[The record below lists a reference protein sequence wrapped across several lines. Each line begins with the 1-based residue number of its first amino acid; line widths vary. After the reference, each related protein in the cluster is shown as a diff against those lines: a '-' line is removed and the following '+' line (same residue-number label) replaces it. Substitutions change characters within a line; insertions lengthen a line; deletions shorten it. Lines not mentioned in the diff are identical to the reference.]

1 MNLLSIISP
10 LKTSIMKTA
19 KTQAEF
25 DKIKKTISG
34 KEKKLGINKFYEAL
48 PFDPKLGFAKAQ
60 DIYEKNLKV
69 TSTIKFSNLKFEKWG
84 KKPIYVEKGYKHQ
97 VENFVKGFLTY
108 YETWD
113 GGTGEEHT
121 VFFEWKKFKSGFNL
135 TLHLK
140 PWYNNPYPGKPNT
153 MITPGSAVIPGCQ
166 VVLLKSPIPAP
177 PKAGVDPP
185 PPPPC
190 PPPSKS

>member
-1 MNLLSIISP
+1 
-10 LKTSIMKTA
+10 MKTA

-25 DKIKKTISG
+25 DKIKKTLSG
-34 KEKKLGINKFYEAL
+34 KEKKLGINTFYEAL
-48 PFDPKLGFAKAQ
+48 PFDPKPGFALAQ
-60 DIYEKNLKV
+60 DKFEKSLK
-69 TSTIKFSNLKFEKWG
+69 STKTKKFSNLKFGQWG
-84 KKPIYVEKGYKHQ
+84 PAIQVEKGYKHQ

-108 YETWD
+108 YELWD

-121 VFFEWKKFKSGFNL
+121 VFFEWTKFKSGFKL

-140 PWYNNPYPGKPNT
+140 PWYNNPYPRLKSNT
-153 MITPGSAVIPGCQ
+153 MLPPGSAGIAGFPVCE
-166 VVLLKSPIPAP
+166 LKSPIPAP

-185 PPPPC
+185 PTPPC

>member
-1 MNLLSIISP
+1 
-10 LKTSIMKTA
+10 MKTA

-25 DKIKKTISG
+25 DKIKKSISG

-48 PFDPKLGFAKAQ
+48 PFDPKRGFAKAQ
-60 DIYEKNLKV
+60 DIYEKNLQLTG
-69 TSTIKFSNLKFEKWG
+69 TSRFACLKFGQWG
-84 KKPIYVEKGYKHQ
+84 PPIYVEKGYKRQ

-108 YETWD
+108 YEFWD
-113 GGTGEEHT
+113 GVTGEEHT
-121 VFFEWKKFKSGFNL
+121 VFFEWTKFKSGFKL
-135 TLHLK
+135 FIHLK
-140 PWYNNPYPGKPNT
+140 PWYNNPYPRSKENT
-153 MITPGSAVIPGCQ
+153 MQPPQSAAIALSP
-166 VVLLKSPIPAP
+166 VVSLKSPIPAP